1 MRVYTPMSRKRPIA
15 AWLAVL
21 AATSGLLA
29 CGGDDSSGT
38 APAAKP
44 AQDVATLARQAF
56 GPNRK
61 AARGRIDGHID
72 ITVKG
77 ARGFGEPVRLAM
89 SGPFRARPGS
99 ALPDYA
105 IDLSAGDQGVGLHSV
120 QGRSFVSLGTT
131 GYEIPARIRRRLARS
146 AARGRNGLTR
156 VLEQF
161 GIAPW
166 RWETNKR
173 VGATERI
180 GGVETVRVDTGVD
193 VARFLRDA
201 NTFGDVLGSLGLARA
216 NGLPS
221 KIPRAARRALAASVR
236 DAKGASW
243 IATSDKV
250 MRKAGLTIDFAVSP
264 ARRRALGGI
273 SSVKV
278 VAEVLVT
285 EVGARQRIE
294 RPRSLAP
301 FASLQ
306 QAFDALAESVGG

>member
-1 MRVYTPMSRKRPIA
+1 MSRKRPIA
-15 AWLAVL
+15 GWLAAL
-21 AATSGLLA
+21 AAACGLVA
-29 CGGDDSSGT
+29 CGGGDDSSGN
-38 APAAKP
+38 AGGAKP
-44 AQDVATLARQAF
+44 AQDVASLARQAF

-61 AARGRIDGHID
+61 AASGRIDGHID

-89 SGPFRARPGS
+89 SGPFRSRPGS

-105 IDLSAGDQGVGLHSV
+105 IDLSVGDQGVGLHSV
-120 QGRSFVSLGTT
+120 RGRSFVSLGTT
-131 GYEIPARIRRRLARS
+131 GYEIPARIRERLARS
-146 AARGRNGLTR
+146 AARGHNGLTR
-156 VLEQF
+156 MLEQF

-173 VGATERI
+173 IGATERI
-180 GGVETVRVDTGVD
+180 GGVRTVRVDTGVD

-201 NTFGDVLGSLGLARA
+201 NTFSGVLGSLGLARA

-221 KIPRAARRALAASVR
+221 KIPRAARRALAASV
-236 DAKGASW
+236 DHAKGASW

-250 MRKAGLTIDFAVSP
+250 MRKAGLTIDFAVP
-264 ARRRALGGI
+264 AARRGALGGI

-285 EVGARQRIE
+285 DVGARQSIG
-294 RPRSLAP
+294 RPRALAP
-301 FASLQ
+301 YSTLQ
-306 QAFDALAESVGG
+306 QAFDTLAESAGR